1 VRSDAAGG
9 SRVWAIGCATGS
21 SGQSTRGA
29 SGVRR
34 GIVLGVVLGED
45 EGLPADVQDD
55 FRASGLYHLLAVSG
69 QNVAFLAAG
78 VFGLGWLLRLP
89 ASRASSRRSP

>member
-1 VRSDAAGG
+1 M
-9 SRVWAIGCATGS
+9 
-21 SGQSTRGA
+21 
-29 SGVRR
+29 
-34 GIVLGVVLGED
+34 VLGED

-78 VFGLGWLLRLP
+78 IYGLGWLLRLP
-89 ASRASSRRSP
+89 RSRASSRSSP